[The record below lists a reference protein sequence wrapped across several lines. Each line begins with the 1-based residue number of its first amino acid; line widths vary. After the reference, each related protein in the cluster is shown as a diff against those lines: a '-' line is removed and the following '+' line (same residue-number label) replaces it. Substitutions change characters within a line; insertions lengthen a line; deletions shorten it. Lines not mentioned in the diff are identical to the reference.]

1 MDKIKISYSHI
12 YKFLLF
18 IWILSIP
25 MKDSIYQIAITLL
38 LCVFLFEL
46 SHQNNRT
53 FFRELLLHYK
63 DTAIALALIIASM
76 SVSNLLGIH
85 APKAWHLE
93 IMYFLRY
100 GIIFFILL
108 YGYSRNYF
116 SLFTLIMI
124 ILLSLSLQTFDG
136 LYQHFFNV
144 DFIRGSVVQNGE
156 WLTGAVFYYNPFG
169 MMMGLGAGIILTLLI
184 NNYKQTIIPSVLGIA
199 GFLFLLCSFLYT
211 MLFSLSRASWIAF
224 IAFVAT
230 LIILNYKHISK
241 KFLLG
246 FCIIT
251 IFIIL
256 FALIDASLL
265 HRITQLL
272 QGDSSNRYDI
282 WRSTLKAFS
291 QSPYFGYGL
300 DCFKLAV
307 PSQSQFNGVHNSLLE
322 ILLSLGIV
330 GLCVFSYALFLSI
343 REIYRQK
350 SSHYF
355 AFFMFLMVVSQFD
368 HSIISSKIFLS
379 ILTLFSFFVFSHR
392 QTIKRS

>member
-1 MDKIKISYSHI
+1 MDKIKISYGHI

-18 IWILSIP
+18 IWILFIP

-38 LCVFLFEL
+38 LCIFLLEL
-46 SHQNNRT
+46 SYRNNRIIL
-53 FFRELLLHYK
+53 RALISQYK
-63 DTAIALALIIASM
+63 DTAFALVFIIASM
-76 SVSNLLGIH
+76 SVSNILGIH

-93 IMYFLRY
+93 TMYLLRY
-100 GIIFFILL
+100 GLIFFILL
-108 YGYSRNYF
+108 YGYSKNYF
-116 SLFTLIMI
+116 SLFTLTMMI
-124 ILLSLSLQTFDG
+124 VVSLSLQTFDG
-136 LYQHFFNV
+136 LYQHFFNI
-144 DFIRGSVVQNGE
+144 DFLRGTVVEDGE

-169 MMMGLGAGIILTLLI
+169 MIMGLGAGIILTLLI
-184 NNYKQTIIPSVLGIA
+184 NNYKQTIIPSTLGIA
-199 GFLFLLCSFLYT
+199 GLLFLLCSFLYT

-230 LIILNYKHISK
+230 LIVLNYKHISK

-251 IFIIL
+251 LCIVL

-282 WRSTLKAFS
+282 WRSTLKAFN

-300 DCFKLAV
+300 DCFKFAV

-322 ILLSLGIV
+322 ILLCLGIV
-330 GLCVFSYALFLSI
+330 GLCVFSYALFLSL

-350 SSHYF
+350 ASHYF

-379 ILTLFSFFVFSHR
+379 ILTLFTFFVFSHR
-392 QTIKRS
+392 QTTKLS